1 MASMKRILAAS
12 AAALLTVQGL
22 MVFPSPGYAQG
33 PQGPQSPAPAQEPQQ
48 PQPPSNQPG
57 QKPQQPPP
65 PQVSIAIQSNL
76 VNVDAIVTDQ
86 DGNLVTGLKK
96 QNFRIL
102 DDGQPQE
109 ITNFAPTD
117 APITTVM
124 LVEFSAR
131 FYNYFGFKSAYWADG
146 FLQSLKPQ
154 DWVAL
159 KTFDLKPTLQV
170 DFTQNK
176 REVDDAIVHLGFPG
190 FSEMCLFDALYQTLN
205 ELKDV
210 KGKRSVLVLAT
221 GYDTLSKHTLDQT
234 LARLKENDI
243 TIFCVGMGEEI
254 DLGSANG
261 GGVGY
266 LQAKNQLTT
275 FAKMSGGY
283 AYFPRFTGE
292 MSGIFNTI
300 AQYLRSQYTLVFA
313 PNTAQDG
320 KYHKLTVQVLDDQGN
335 PLQLANAK
343 GKMKKAVVTAREG
356 YLAPTP
362 QPGN

>member
-1 MASMKRILAAS
+1 MASIKKCIAAS
-12 AAALLTVQGL
+12 AALNLLLGFGV
-22 MVFPSPGYAQG
+22 VAPIRAQEG

-48 PQPPSNQPG
+48 PLPPSNQPG
-57 QKPQQPPP
+57 QKTQQPPP
-65 PQVSIAIQSNL
+65 PQVSIAVQSNL

-86 DGNLVTGLKK
+86 DGNLVTGLKR
-96 QNFRIL
+96 QNFRIF
-102 DDGQPQE
+102 DNGQPQE

-117 APITTVM
+117 APLTTVM

-131 FYNYFGFKSAYWADG
+131 YYSYFGFKSQYWADG
-146 FLQSLKPQ
+146 FLQALKPQ

-176 REVDDAIVHLGFPG
+176 RELDDAIIHLGFPG
-190 FSEMCLFDALYQTLN
+190 FSEACLFDALYQTLN

-221 GYDTLSKHTLDQT
+221 GFDTLSKHTLDQT

-243 TIFCVGMGEEI
+243 TIFCIGMGEEI
-254 DLGSANG
+254 DLYSPNG

-275 FAKMSGGY
+275 FARMSGGY

-292 MSGIFNTI
+292 MTGIFNTI
-300 AQYLRSQYTLVFA
+300 AQYLRSQYTLVFS
-313 PNTAQDG
+313 PNTPQDG
-320 KYHKLTVQVLDDQGN
+320 KYHKITVQALDDQGN
-335 PLQLANAK
+335 PLQLANGK
-343 GKMKKAVVTAREG
+343 GKMKKAAVNAREG
-356 YLAPTP
+356 YLAPTL